1 VDKYKVGLTTICVLI
16 SLVFFCFSNNFAN
29 ADDSYGKTN
38 NNTDSFLFEFGQ
50 KSVDQKINDFFVEL
64 NNWSDNTRNKFIIKP
79 LQELS
84 IYFEE
89 ENLLSDSFTE
99 IKLTFSTS
107 LSQFK
112 NKVIEPLHHTSTNPN
127 KVSAQQPLEKN
138 YQQTENI
145 KSVSKAIETVSAAD
159 TNNKENSFL
168 QSSNVAAVFPLSQ
181 ENTVFY
187 GIIVDNTQNLVLQ
200 PSVGGVD
207 SVNILEL
214 MDEGVRV
221 VYLPSLPA
229 GTNVIGKVE
238 QSGNWAVSTN
248 GLKKDD
254 LSLDANKSLNTNIKN
269 QPTVNAVQSGVWQID
284 VSDPGFSETI
294 VDVNTGG
301 TQTNDLLVSLAGET
315 LYVANVSSTSLA
327 VNDSGSSITIDG
339 TVTANQGGTWT
350 VGLSTGS
357 NIVGKIYIT
366 DGVENVLV
374 DAAGNMMV
382 SLGTA
387 IPAGTNNIGDV
398 DVLTLPNVTIG
409 SALPAG
415 DNNIGNVDIASSIPA
430 GTNAIGKL
438 APNDGVDIGDTTVN
452 NASDSGVYVRPGTA
466 AIFPVSDNG
475 GSLTVDGTITADAGT
490 GTFYVDNAAGQT
502 VDVAGTVTAN
512 LGTIADVATQTTLSA
527 LNAKFVTGTDIG
539 DVTIN
544 NAAGASAVNIQD
556 GGNAIT
562 VDGAVIAD
570 AGSGTFYIDNAV
582 GQTVDIVGTVT
593 ANLGTIADVA
603 TQTTLSALNTK
614 FVTGTDIGD
623 VTINNAADVGVYVR
637 PGTGAT
643 WVLAANSGVDIGDV
657 DVASITAGSNLIGKV
672 KLQDKSGNEVDWAD
686 LGNEALKVSVVSG
699 GGSGTQY
706 AEGAVA
712 ATVTGTAVMWKDAG
726 NTIRTVTAA
735 NPLPIGDAGGAIT
748 VDGTVTANLGTI
760 ADVATQTTLSALN
773 AKFVTG
779 TDIGDVTINNAAGA
793 SAVNIQ
799 DGGNAITVD
808 GTVTANLGT
817 IADVATQTTLS
828 ALNTK
833 FVTGTDIGDVTI
845 NNAAGASAVN
855 IQDGGN
861 AITIDGTIT
870 ADAGSGTFYV
880 DNAVGQSVDVAGTVT
895 ANLGTIADVA
905 TQTTLSALNTKFI
918 TGTDIGDVTIN
929 NAAGASAV
937 NIQDGGNAITVD
949 GTVTADAG
957 TGTFYVD
964 NAVGQ
969 TVDVAGTV
977 TANLGT
983 IADVATQTTLSALN
997 TKFVTG
1003 TDIGDVTIN
1012 NAAGASAVNIQDGGN
1027 AITVDGTVTADAG
1040 TGTFYVDNAVGQ
1052 TVDVAG
1058 TVTANLGTIADVA
1071 TQTTLSALNT
1081 KFVTGTDIGDVTI
1094 NNAAGASA
1102 VNIQDGGNAITVD
1115 GTVTANLGT
1124 IADVATQTTLS
1135 ALNAKF
1141 VTGTDIGDVDIL
1153 SIIPGV
1159 GATNLGKAVDAAAGG
1174 TDTGVASLAMRD
1186 DALGGIT
1193 PIAGDYNTLLVDA
1206 NGALW
1211 THDNV
1216 LGVAVSG
1223 NELQVDIVG
1232 ALPAGTNGIGKLTA
1246 NSGVDIGDVDVA
1258 SIATGA
1264 NTIGKIYITDGT
1276 NDIEVAVEGSAAKTK
1291 GIQTLGR
1298 YDSTYPTA
1306 VDDGDATVPY
1316 TDAYGVQAVSGYQPR
1331 SASAN
1336 NSQTGGAFNN
1346 TEIIATPGAGLSLY
1360 ITDITVS
1367 SSSAQT
1373 ITFVRNTAG
1382 AVNVIGPLYFAANG
1396 GAVLN
1401 FTNPIKITA
1410 NQNFGW
1416 TGSVGANT
1424 SATVNYYIAP

>member
-1 VDKYKVGLTTICVLI
+1 MDKYKVGLITICI
-16 SLVFFCFSNNFAN
+16 LVFLAFFCFLSNSAK
-29 ADDSYGKTN
+29 AYDPYGKPN
-38 NNTDSFLFEFGQ
+38 NNTDPFLFVSDQ
-50 KSVDQKINDFFVEL
+50 KSFSQEINDFFIKL
-64 NNWSDNTRNKFIIKP
+64 DNWSNAFGDAFIIEPIKKFSGAIGLLKNQTAEYLFP
-79 LQELS
+79 EPVNASKNIAQAPPQKSYPQVKGATTASKSRETKTVALASANANQ
-84 IYFEE
+84 
-89 ENLLSDSFTE
+89 NL
-99 IKLTFSTS
+99 
-107 LSQFK
+107 
-112 NKVIEPLHHTSTNPN
+112 
-127 KVSAQQPLEKN
+127 AQ
-138 YQQTENI
+138 
-145 KSVSKAIETVSAAD
+145 D
-159 TNNKENSFL
+159 
-168 QSSNVAAVFPLSQ
+168 SNVAAVFSLSQ
-181 ENTVFY
+181 ADTIY
-187 GIIVDNTQNLVLQ
+187 GTNFVGENLVLQ
-200 PSVGGVD
+200 ASIGGVD
-207 SVNILEL
+207 SVNTLEL
-214 MDEGVRV
+214 MDEGVKV
-221 VYLPSLPA
+221 TYLPSLPM

-254 LSLDANKSLNTNIKN
+254 LSLDANKYLDTVIKN
-269 QPTVNAVQSGVWQID
+269 QPSVNAVQSGAWQID

-301 TQTNDLLVSLAGET
+301 AQTNDLLVSLAGET
-315 LYVANVSSTSLA
+315 VSVTNASSTSLA
-327 VNDSGSSITIDG
+327 VNDNGSSITIDG
-339 TVTANQGGTWT
+339 TVTANQGGAWT

-357 NIVGKIYIT
+357 NIIGKIYIT

-374 DAAGNMMV
+374 DSAGNMMV

-398 DVLTLPNVTIG
+398 DLASSIPAGDNNIGNVDVLTLPNVTIG
-409 SALPAG
+409 SALPTG
-415 DNNIGNVDIASSIPA
+415 DNNIGNVDIASSLPA

-452 NASDSGVYVRPGTA
+452 NTSDSGVYVRPGTA

-475 GSLTVDGTITADAGT
+475 GSLTVDGAVTADAGT

-502 VDVAGTVTAN
+502 VDIAGTVTAN

-562 VDGAVIAD
+562 VDG
-570 AGSGTFYIDNAV
+570 
-582 GQTVDIVGTVT
+582 
-593 ANLGTIADVA
+593 TI
-603 TQTTLSALNTK
+603 
-614 FVTGTDIGD
+614 
-623 VTINNAADVGVYVR
+623 
-637 PGTGAT
+637 
-643 WVLAANSGVDIGDV
+643 
-657 DVASITAGSNLIGKV
+657 
-672 KLQDKSGNEVDWAD
+672 
-686 LGNEALKVSVVSG
+686 
-699 GGSGTQY
+699 
-706 AEGAVA
+706 
-712 ATVTGTAVMWKDAG
+712 
-726 NTIRTVTAA
+726 
-735 NPLPIGDAGGAIT
+735 
-748 VDGTVTANLGTI
+748 
-760 ADVATQTTLSALN
+760 
-773 AKFVTG
+773 
-779 TDIGDVTINNAAGA
+779 
-793 SAVNIQ
+793 
-799 DGGNAITVD
+799 
-808 GTVTANLGT
+808 
-817 IADVATQTTLS
+817 
-828 ALNTK
+828 
-833 FVTGTDIGDVTI
+833 
-845 NNAAGASAVN
+845 
-855 IQDGGN
+855 
-861 AITIDGTIT
+861 
-870 ADAGSGTFYV
+870 
-880 DNAVGQSVDVAGTVT
+880 
-895 ANLGTIADVA
+895 
-905 TQTTLSALNTKFI
+905 
-918 TGTDIGDVTIN
+918 
-929 NAAGASAV
+929 
-937 NIQDGGNAITVD
+937 
-949 GTVTADAG
+949 TADAG

-964 NAVGQ
+964 NAAGQ
-969 TVDVAGTV
+969 TVDISGTV

-1027 AITVDGTVTADAG
+1027 AITVDGTVAATQSGSWVLGANSG
-1040 TGTFYVDNAVGQ
+1040 VDIGD
-1052 TVDVAG
+1052 VDVASIAAGSNLIGKVKLQDKSGDEVDWADLGNEALRVSVVSGGGGGTQYAEGAVAATVTGTAVMWKDAGNTIRTVTAANPLPIGDAGGTISVDG

-1141 VTGTDIGDVDIL
+1141 VTGTDIGDVTINNAAGASAVNIQDGGNAITVDGTITADAGTGTFYVDNAAGQTVDVAGTVTANLGTIADVATQTTLSALNTKFVTGTDIGDVTINNAAGASAVNIQDGGNAITVDGTVTADAGSGTFYVDNAVGQTVDIAGTVTANLGTIADVATQTTLSAINTKLVSGTDIGDVTINNAAGASAVNIQDGGNAITVDGTVTADAGTGTFYVDNAVGQTVDVAGTVTANLGTIADVATQTTLSALNAKFVTGTDIGDVDIL

-1159 GATNLGKAVDAAAGG
+1159 GATNLGKAVDAPAGG

-1276 NDIEVAVEGSAAKTK
+1276 SDLEVAVEGSAAKTK